1 VPKVDTFFIED
12 TGMVQEQKKEPV
24 EKRAVMRD
32 GRIPKL
38 TKNYEKQ

>member
-1 VPKVDTFFIED
+1 VPKVDTFFVED
-12 TGMVQEQKKEPV
+12 TGMMEQKKEPV

>member
-1 VPKVDTFFIED
+1 VED
-12 TGMVQEQKKEPV
+12 TGMVEKKEPV